1 LSCFAIKTLT
11 ERRNDEEDVMR
22 KSTTGIFFSV
32 LAALLV
38 GIAAHAAEE
47 YQLGAGDSVKITVYN
62 NADLTTEAR
71 IDEDGSIPFP
81 LVGRV
86 PIGGLTKAAAEQRIA
101 KLLTD
106 GGFLKQAAINLSVTD
121 YRSQQVSVLG
131 EVGKPGKY
139 PISSATTVMDILAQ
153 AGGITDKGSSSIRL
167 VQHDKSGAT
176 RERNI
181 DLDQLVAAKGGADL
195 TVRHGDVI
203 FVSAQPVFYIYGE
216 VQKPGV
222 YPLTRDMTVRQAIAM
237 GGGLT
242 VRGTERGLKVSRRND
257 AGAIEVHRV
266 KLNEPLSSGDVV
278 QVKESL
284 F

>member
-1 LSCFAIKTLT
+1 
-11 ERRNDEEDVMR
+11 MR
-22 KSTTGIFFSV
+22 KPFTSIFLSLLIAVGFACSAN
-32 LAALLV
+32 AAD
-38 GIAAHAAEE
+38 E
-47 YQLGAGDSVKITVYN
+47 YQLGAGDSVKVTVYN

-86 PIGGLTKAAAEQRIA
+86 VIGGMTKAAAEQRIA
-101 KLLTD
+101 KLLTE

-121 YRSQQVSVLG
+121 YKSQQVSVLG

-139 PISSATTVMDILAQ
+139 PISSATSVMDILAQ
-153 AGGITDKGSSSIRL
+153 AGGINEKGSPSIRL
-167 VQHDKSGAT
+167 VQHDANGAT

-195 TVRHGDVI
+195 TVRNGDVI

-222 YPLTRDMTVRQAIAM
+222 YPLTRNMTVRQAIAT

-242 VRGTERGLKVSRRND
+242 VRGTERGLKVSRRSES
-257 AGAIEVHRV
+257 GAIEVRRV